1 MKNFRKVLAL
11 VLVVATLFSFAAM
24 ASAAG
29 YKDAADVSETYA
41 QAVDVLSAVGVLNGY
56 EDGSFKPTADISREE
71 MAKMIAVLANAGDDV
86 STLYATACTFADV
99 AKDRWSA
106 SYVAYCAKTGI
117 VAGRSAT
124 TFDPYG
130 KVTGL
135 ETAKMLLV
143 VLGFSAEEQGY
154 IGADWKINVLRDAKN
169 IGLLDGFAA
178 GYDVDAAI
186 SRQEAAHMMLNA
198 LMTKVVVGV
207 LSDNIIKVTNAVYK
221 QWQGATLIDA
231 NKKGLVNLYGNVVV
245 SSTTLWEALYGGNLL
260 INTTSARD
268 CYGRPAVKWSWKDA
282 KGKVTEIGTYPA
294 TPVWS
299 SNDTNLTAV
308 RTEVKS
314 YVSGITKWSVYS
326 DGKYLGST
334 LPDTIGGKGAV
345 VEIYVIGT
353 EMTIVEINTYIGR
366 VGQMNT
372 AKGTFKLLKA
382 DGTVEKAAA
391 SNDYGFKPADED
403 TIVLY
408 WLCGDADGVHT
419 VEVAEPTTIT
429 LHAVR
434 SALHEFCDS
443 NEKVY
448 KYAKKYV
455 GEELAGTNVGKDFD
469 LYTDK
474 FGNVL
479 LALPVDYTTY
489 GVSVLVANTA
499 KGVNPVATNP
509 GVWGWTS
516 YVAKFVDFEANP
528 AVSDEITVD
537 RDAFVLDNG
546 STNPH
551 DILVTY
557 KDGKDGARLEVEP
570 ATTAT
575 GTGYKLNKATGAI
588 TNLNLAG
595 NDATQYLL
603 RVFNHKTGVYEYKYF
618 DGKEAIDATYKL
630 DNLQYFAGARY
641 LSYVYAEADYAETS
655 NLAFVLKPYTDE
667 TWVGHVDTTGTPK
680 TYYLYKAYVNGEE
693 ALVAYDAPLSEN
705 TGCMK
710 VYKAEYVLIQ
720 AETHDQLPIYM
731 ATTKVMESV
740 GTDFIIKGN
749 ELTWREDGRVL
760 GAADMAA
767 DAKIVVVTDRTPIDG
782 VVSTDI
788 LEGYDELVD
797 YLGVHGWDKTQTYG
811 WYTVDANGDVNLLY
825 LYVVALADAAE

>member
-299 SNDTNLTAV
+299 SNDTTYQAIK
-308 RTEVKS
+308 TEADS
-314 YVSGITKWSVYS
+314 YKGITKWSFYR
-326 DGKYLGST
+326 DGVKVSAP
-334 LPDTIGGKGAV
+334 LPIDFGGKGAV
-345 VEIYVIGT
+345 VEIYVVGT

-372 AKGTFKLLKA
+372 AKGTFSLNDIYGNPVKPS
-382 DGTVEKAAA
+382 A
-391 SNDYGFKPADED
+391 SNDYGFKPADEG

-408 WLCGDADGVHT
+408 WLCGDTDGVHT

-455 GEELAGTNVGKDFD
+455 GDELAGTNVGKDYD

-489 GVSVLVANTA
+489 GVSVLVADTA

-537 RDAFVLDNG
+537 RAIFDLDNVTG
-546 STNPH
+546 NPH
-551 DILVTY
+551 DILVRY
-557 KDGKDGARLEVEP
+557 ADGKDGARLKVEV

-575 GTGYKLNKATGAI
+575 GTGYRLNEATGAI
-588 TNLNLAG
+588 DNLNKAG

-630 DNLQYFAGARY
+630 DNLQYFYSGRY
-641 LSYVYAEADYAETS
+641 LTYVYAEADYAVTS
-655 NLAFVLKPYTDE
+655 SLAFVVGYYTDE
-667 TWVGHVDTTGTPK
+667 TWVGHVDTTVTPA
-680 TYYLYKAYVNGEE
+680 TYHLYKAYVNGEE
-693 ALVAYDAPLSEN
+693 ALVAYDDLLPDDFEMQVFEAN
-705 TGCMK
+705 
-710 VYKAEYVLIQ
+710 YVLIL
-720 AETHDQLPIYM
+720 AETHDQLPIYL
-731 ATTKVMESV
+731 AVNDPKPSV

-782 VVSTDI
+782 VVSTDV
-788 LEGYDELVD
+788 LEGYDDLVD
-797 YLGVHGWDKTQTYG
+797 YLGVHGWDNMRTYG

>member
-178 GYDVDAAI
+178 GYNVDAAI

-245 SSTTLWEALYGGNLL
+245 SSTTLWEALYGGNLQ
-260 INTTSARD
+260 ISTTSDRD
-268 CYGRPAVKWSWKDA
+268 CYGRPSTVWEWKNE
-282 KGKVTEIGTYPA
+282 KGNVTKIGTYPA

-299 SNDTNLTAV
+299 SNDTTYKAIK
-308 RTEVKS
+308 TEADS
-314 YVSGITKWSVYS
+314 YKGITKWSFYR
-326 DGKYLGST
+326 DGVKVSAP
-334 LPDTIGGKGAV
+334 LPNDFGGKGAV

-489 GVSVLVANTA
+489 GVSVLVADTA

-537 RDAFVLDNG
+537 RAIFDLDNVTG
-546 STNPH
+546 NPH
-551 DILVTY
+551 DILVRY
-557 KDGKDGARLEVEP
+557 ADGKDGARLKVEA

-575 GTGYKLNKATGAI
+575 GTGYRLNEATGAI
-588 TNLNLAG
+588 TNLDKAG

-630 DNLQYFAGARY
+630 DNLQYFYSGRY
-641 LSYVYAEADYAETS
+641 LTYVYAEADYAVTS
-655 NLAFVLKPYTDE
+655 SLAFVVGYYTDE

-680 TYYLYKAYVNGEE
+680 TYHLYKAYVNGEE
-693 ALVAYDAPLSEN
+693 ALVAYANEL
-705 TGCMK
+705 TGDFEMQ
-710 VYKAEYVLIQ
+710 VFEANYVLIL
-720 AETHDQLPIYM
+720 AETHDQLPIYL
-731 ATTKVMESV
+731 ATNDPKPSV

-749 ELTWREDGRVL
+749 ELTWRDGRVL

-797 YLGVHGWDKTQTYG
+797 YLSVHGWEKTKTYG

-825 LYVVALADAAE
+825 LYVVAQADAEA

>member
-178 GYDVDAAI
+178 GYNVDAAI

-245 SSTTLWEALYGGNLL
+245 SSTTLWEALYGGNLR
-260 INTTSARD
+260 ISTTSDRD
-268 CYGRPAVKWSWKDA
+268 CYGRPSTVWEWKDE
-282 KGKVTEIGTYPA
+282 KGKVTTIGTYPA

-334 LPDTIGGKGAV
+334 LPPDIGGKGAV
-345 VEIYVIGT
+345 VEIYVVGT
-353 EMTIVEINTYIGR
+353 EMTIVEINTYIGY

-382 DGTVEKAAA
+382 DGTVEESLA
-391 SNDYGFKPADED
+391 SNDYGFKPADEG

-408 WLCGDADGVHT
+408 WLCNDADGVHT

-448 KYAKKYV
+448 KYAKKYF
-455 GEELAGTNVGKDFD
+455 GDELAGTNVGKDFD

-479 LALPVDYTTY
+479 LAKPVDYTTG
-489 GVSVLVANTA
+489 GVSVLVA
-499 KGVNPVATNP
+499 GSATRKNLVESNY
-509 GVWGWTS
+509 GYKYDYT
-516 YVAKFVDFEANP
+516 AKFVDFETGAK
-528 AVSDEITVD
+528 VSDPIVVD
-537 RDAFVLDNG
+537 QTTYEVDTSINTTARA
-546 STNPH
+546 H
-551 DILVTY
+551 DLLVSY
-557 KDGKDGARLEVEP
+557 VDGADGARLQAETAP
-570 ATTAT
+570 MAT
-575 GTGYKLNKATGAI
+575 GTGYELKKATGAI
-588 TNLNLAG
+588 TNLDKAG

-618 DGKEAIDATYKL
+618 DGKEAIDATYAL
-630 DNLQYFAGARY
+630 DNLQYFYSGRY
-641 LSYVYAEADYAETS
+641 LTYVYAEADYAVTS
-655 NLAFVLKPYTDE
+655 SLAFVVGYYTDE
-667 TWVGHVDTTGTPK
+667 TWVGHVGTNGKPI
-680 TYYLYKAYVNGEE
+680 TYHLYKAYVNGEE
-693 ALVAYDAPLSEN
+693 ALVAYAN
-705 TGCMK
+705 TLPQDFEMK
-710 VYKAEYVLIQ
+710 VFEANYVLIL
-720 AETHDQLPIYM
+720 AETHDQLPIYL
-731 ATTKVMESV
+731 ATNDPKPSV

-749 ELTWREDGRVL
+749 ELTWKDSDKAL

-782 VVSTDI
+782 AVSTDI
-788 LEGYDELVD
+788 LEGYDELVK
-797 YLGVHGWDKTQTYG
+797 YLGVHGWDNMQTYG

-825 LYVVALADAAE
+825 LYVVALARAQA